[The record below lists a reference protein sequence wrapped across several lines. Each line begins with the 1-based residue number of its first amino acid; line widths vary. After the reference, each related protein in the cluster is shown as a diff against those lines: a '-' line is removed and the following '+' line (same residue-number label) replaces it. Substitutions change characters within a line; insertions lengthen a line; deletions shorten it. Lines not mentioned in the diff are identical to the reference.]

1 MYINGFNH
9 SFNTLYFVTQCSSV
23 SLTCW
28 LWNKLP
34 FGDNPFDWLTDWL
47 RKAWFIYCESNH
59 SKWTRRVE
67 HLFLCM
73 ALLLLCSCVCVFKA
87 WSVFPLWLCCIVQ
100 LVGRW
105 FRGKGGWIHSWLH
118 QLWPGPDVEQDLLE
132 RQAYS
137 LRQTVIGLLEH
148 ADTLSTHP
156 QYVGCIQSFP
166 CGKRPIISISS
177 CVFKLYQM
185 SETHRT
191 QVNECKCS

>member
-1 MYINGFNH
+1 MFK
-9 SFNTLYFVTQCSSV
+9 C
-23 SLTCW
+23 LTNL

-59 SKWTRRVE
+59 SKWTRQAE
-67 HLFLCM
+67 HLFVCM

-87 WSVFPLWLCCIVQ
+87 WSFFPLWLCCIVQ

-137 LRQTVIGLLEH
+137 LRQTVIGLL
-148 ADTLSTHP
+148 LNPQPRFQQTHSMWDAFKASHVERDP
-156 QYVGCIQSFP
+156 
-166 CGKRPIISISS
+166 SS
-177 CVFKLYQM
+177 AFHHVFLNC
-185 SETHRT
+185 T
-191 QVNECKCS
+191 KCLKHTGHK